1 MMAIDNDRP
10 IGRKSS
16 NTSIYK
22 YSTIEIDY
30 SYLYKPINIAYSTNV
45 NNHDVSIELKVKCG
59 LKCCSPF
66 LPCNNNSNNTSHDI
80 KFRYSRYSLMQLV
93 KFSKSM
99 KNGTNPW
106 DTSNSNSR
114 KFMLSLYDP
123 SDIWYYHHHHHHFY
137 SYYHSYD

>member
-1 MMAIDNDRP
+1 MISGFKNGARAREIN
-10 IGRKSS
+10 II

-66 LPCNNNSNNTSHDI
+66 LPCNNISNNTSHDI

-99 KNGTNPW
+99 KNGTFNCLP
-106 DTSNSNSR
+106 
-114 KFMLSLYDP
+114 Y
-123 SDIWYYHHHHHHFY
+123 
-137 SYYHSYD
+137 